1 VGSRGSS
8 FSGMA
13 VPEIAVGEEQRV
25 PRASTALSALM
36 GRAPLA
42 LGIATLAAAY
52 YGAAKVGYALEFSGP
67 VAAVVWLPVGVGIS
81 FLYFGGIRLWPGLL
95 IGDILA
101 NQYSTLPVASAL
113 GQTAGNLLEVIVA
126 VLLLHRL
133 VPLASPL
140 SSVRGV
146 TRMLF
151 AIAAGAAISATVGP
165 LSLLLGGVLTADSLP
180 TVWRTW
186 WLGDFSGGLVV
197 LPLALA
203 WWPPRPVAVRARIV
217 EASLLLLALVVT
229 GEVTSRAEGPW
240 TYLCFCA
247 LIWAGLRFG
256 TRGVSLA
263 IVIVVAFTVWNTMH
277 YAGPFASVSQTV
289 NVLGTQLFIAV
300 AAVSALCL
308 AAVVSERE
316 RIAEQ
321 LGASRARVIETADN
335 ERRRIERNLHDGA
348 QQRLLALAVR
358 FELAGKQA
366 EAVPERAAGLLTSA
380 SAELQLALAELR
392 ELAHGI
398 HPSVLSHLGLA
409 DAIRSLASRST
420 VPVRLLALPSV
431 RLDESGEATAYYVLS
446 EATTNAQKHAQASA
460 IQLRASF
467 SQGMLT
473 AEIAD
478 DGVGGA
484 VEGAGTG
491 LLGLRDRVEA
501 AGGTL
506 EIVSPAGQG
515 TRVTA
520 RIPAVLAARLD
531 H

>member
-1 VGSRGSS
+1 MGSRGSS
-8 FSGMA
+8 FSGAA

-25 PRASTALSALM
+25 PRASNALSALLA
-36 GRAPLA
+36 RAPLA
-42 LGIATLAAAY
+42 LGIVSLAVAY
-52 YGAAKVGYALEFSGP
+52 YGAAKIGYALEFSGP

-101 NQYSTLPVASAL
+101 NEYSTLPVGSAL
-113 GQTAGNLLEVIVA
+113 GQTAGNLLEVVVA

-133 VPLASPL
+133 VPLGSPL
-140 SSVRGV
+140 ASVRGV
-146 TRMLF
+146 TRMLV
-151 AIAAGAAISATVGP
+151 AIAAGAAISATIGP

-197 LPLALA
+197 VPLALA
-203 WWPPRPVAVRARIV
+203 WWPPRPLAVRARIV
-217 EASLLLLALVVT
+217 EATVLLVALAAT
-229 GEVTSRAEGPW
+229 GEITSRSEGPW
-240 TYLCFCA
+240 AYLCFCA

-256 TRGVSLA
+256 TRGATLA
-263 IVIVVAFTVWNTMH
+263 IVVVVGFTVWNTMH
-277 YAGPFASVSQTV
+277 YAGPFASHSPSVD
-289 NVLGTQLFIAV
+289 VLGTQLFIAV
-300 AAVSALCL
+300 AAVSTLCL

-358 FELAGKQA
+358 FEIAGQQV
-366 EAVPERAAGLLTSA
+366 EAVPERAAGLLTNA

-409 DAIRSLASRST
+409 DAVRSLAARST
-420 VPVRLLALPSV
+420 IPIWLRALPSV
-431 RLDESGEATAYYVLS
+431 RLDEGAEATAYYVLS
-446 EATTNAQKHAQASA
+446 ETTTNAQKHAQASA
-460 IQLRASF
+460 IHVRATF
-467 SQGMLT
+467 SQGMLNV
-473 AEIAD
+473 EVAD

-484 VEGAGTG
+484 VEENGSG

-506 EIVSPAGQG
+506 EIESPAGEG
-515 TRVTA
+515 TRITA
-520 RIPAVLAARLD
+520 HIPALLAR
-531 H
+531 